1 MDTVSLAQAKARL
14 SELIE
19 RAVAGDP
26 ICITRRGKPVVRLS
40 AIRSPRERID
50 FGALRAMTDDALRQ
64 DESAATFV
72 RRMRDEDRY

>member
-26 ICITRRGKPVVRLS
+26 ICITRRGKPVVQLS
-40 AIRSPRERID
+40 ALRSPRERID
-50 FGALRAMTDDALRQ
+50 FGALRAMTDNAPRQ